1 MLKELREEATLLAE
15 RRDLEDWEDGK
26 GVTVA
31 PVSKQSRPPVSPV
44 A

>member
-26 GVTVA
+26 GDSG
-31 PVSKQSRPPVSPV
+31 PGE
-44 A
+44 